1 MKAPLANAVPFAT
14 VAEAWI
20 WTMQALLARRDGAR
34 VGANRGAVVRPCE
47 PDDIVLCLDR
57 LYRRRVVE
65 LAHARILRIHGER
78 GSPPPDRSGEA
89 RLWNEA
95 MAAMDKPL
103 RMKGIVR

>member
-1 MKAPLANAVPFAT
+1 MKAPSRLITPFAS
-14 VAEAWI
+14 VADAWI

-34 VGANRGAVVRPCE
+34 IGANRGAVARPCE

-65 LAHARILRIHGER
+65 LAHARVLRIHGER
-78 GSPPPDRSGEA
+78 GCPPPEGSGEA

-103 RMKGIVR
+103 RLKGIVR